1 MSNPKVKAG
10 LMPDKAE
17 ELDENA
23 GLCHLKVTFMRIYL
37 PDFQG
42 VVPKITQLSIMTIP
56 LHI

>member
-17 ELDENA
+17 ELAENA
-23 GLCHLKVTFMRIYL
+23 GLCHLTVTFMRIYL

-42 VVPKITQLSIMTIP
+42 VVPGITQLSIITIP